1 MFYYHHWLL
10 ISFIIFNIVNFVF
23 LYNKKKLKKLSIIIG
38 VISILFSVFIIIKIN
53 NEYISYFLK
62 YYNSEPEKLSDY
74 LNIVKNLNVTF
85 LLASLVTTTV
95 LFILSLKVKYKLFY
109 LITVI
114 LLIVLY
120 VVLFFGVLI
129 KTMNTKCVL
138 DLLTFS
144 ECLKHYY
151 LSLTIIPLLFKKVVK
166 KTQN

>member
-23 LYNKKKLKKLSIIIG
+23 LYNKKKLKKLAIIIG
-38 VISILFSVFIIIKIN
+38 VISILFSVFMIIRIN
-53 NEYISYFLK
+53 NEYSSCFLK

-85 LLASLVTTTV
+85 LLASLVSTII
-95 LFILSLKVKYKLFY
+95 LFILSIKVKYKLLY
-109 LITVI
+109 LITVT
-114 LLIVLY
+114 LLIILY
-120 VVLFFGVLI
+120 VVLFSCVLI

-138 DLLTFS
+138 DLFTFS

-151 LSLTIIPLLFKKVVK
+151 LSLTIIPLLFKSTQSNVK
-166 KTQN
+166 D